1 MKSLE
6 SEVIQ
11 LRGLLAKKEKYHKV
25 VHQELVEV
33 AKRLRSGDNT
43 WKPNTQT
50 ESIFAKEVIS
60 KVNLELTR
68 LIQISEDRKHF
79 KTDPYLKSGKDN
91 SNFRKAMSLLTLCF
105 GNIDEINDV
114 FDDFV
119 TELDQARSA
128 EFQSTVRSFV
138 EFFDKIESIRTSPDA
153 KELIKAFHL

>member
-33 AKRLRSGDNT
+33 AKRLRSGDST

-79 KTDPYLKSGKDN
+79 KTDPYPKSSKDN

-119 TELDQARSA
+119 TELDQARLA
-128 EFQSTVRSFV
+128 EFQSTIRSFV